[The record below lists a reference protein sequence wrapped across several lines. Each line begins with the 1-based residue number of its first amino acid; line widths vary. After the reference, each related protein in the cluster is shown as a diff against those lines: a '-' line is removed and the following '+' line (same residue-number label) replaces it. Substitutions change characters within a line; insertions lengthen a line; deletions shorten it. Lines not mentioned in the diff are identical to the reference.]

1 MQLPKNKEL
10 FMKVIDNSFVGYISG
25 GRGGNTGD
33 YRSERNRN
41 SRGAPDTCANQ
52 AGVNSILGGI
62 VGILGGPAGMAVG
75 AAFTGITTAVACPR
89 DTSQNSSGRGRNQS
103 AFGGNSN
110 RNSVNGQCLR

>member
-1 MQLPKNKEL
+1 
-10 FMKVIDNSFVGYISG
+10 MKVIDNSLVEYISG
-25 GRGGNTGD
+25 GRGGNTGE

-52 AGVNSILGGI
+52 VGVNGILGGM

-75 AAFTGITTAVACPR
+75 AAFTGLTTAVACPR
-89 DTSQNSSGRGRNQS
+89 DTSQNSSRNSSGRGRNQS